1 MSVPVDLMQRW
12 IHAPTPGA
20 ATDAV
25 IALALYNSRKSV
37 IQANEGSSEMV
48 LDPYD
53 RADNPHFAPREYWGQ
68 LRVDIWL
75 CVLEKGKGKIPF
87 DPAVHSED
95 RARTALNIAVVPLAE
110 QNVQFALDRE
120 LIAEPTKSGD
130 EWLKIVWPSLRKLGF
145 ASTRDLNGKWVKCHI
160 VPSGHTYTDK
170 KSGNEREA
178 TTFEF
183 LDLYP
188 DEAAC
193 RAAYLAAGGKPADDD
208 DDVPDI
214 ASAPLPQNDGR
225 KIAALEFV
233 KVLVKSTKGDRDA
246 LAREMATIPM
256 IAEFFSVDSP
266 EVRALLAA

>member
-1 MSVPVDLMQRW
+1 MSAPVDLMQRW
-12 IHAPTPGA
+12 IHAPTPVA

-25 IALALYNSRKSV
+25 IALALYDSRESV
-37 IQANEGSSEMV
+37 IQADEGSSEMV

-53 RADNPHFAPREYWGQ
+53 RAAKAQFAPREYWGQ
-68 LRVDIWL
+68 IQLDAWL
-75 CVLEKGKGKIPF
+75 CVLVKGRGKVQF

-95 RARTALNIAVVPLAE
+95 KACTALNIAVLALPE
-110 QNVQFALDRE
+110 QHVQFAVERE
-120 LIAEPTKSGD
+120 LIAESNDWIKT
-130 EWLKIVWPSLRKLGF
+130 VWPSLRKLGIT
-145 ASTRDLNGKWVKCHI
+145 SPRDAKGKWCKCRF
-160 VPSGHTYTDK
+160 VSTGRTYTNPK
-170 KSGNEREA
+170 GEEREA

-183 LDLYP
+183 LELYP

-208 DDVPDI
+208 GNVPDI

-225 KIAALEFV
+225 KTAALEFV

-266 EVRALLAA
+266 EVQALLAA